1 MASQSDA
8 PSHDIFLSHNSCDKP
23 FVRELAERLKAEG
36 IRPWIDEWDL
46 NAGDQIQRHLS
57 NVLDTIPV
65 VGIVIGPGG
74 IGPWHNAEIE
84 VVVHRRVYDTNKTLR
99 IIPILMAGVAR
110 SDRKSI
116 PAFLRDSLWVEFRD
130 DRPYDKSFR
139 DLVRGI
145 RGWRDRTNDEPVT
158 KECPYRG
165 LAFFDVDHAPFF
177 HGRGPLTQW
186 LLEKLRKQPGSA
198 EPNRMLG
205 ILGASG
211 SGKSSLARAGIL
223 AQIKAGELPDSDT
236 WPRVIVRIGSNP
248 LEALATSLVR
258 VRCEDQKSEA
268 SPTAVFEM
276 IQSMK
281 DFSQALSVFVDL
293 WLGEQ
298 RSERRVVLLIDQ
310 FEELF
315 SMAPEFTKD
324 QAEKSATDAKLRRA
338 FVQNIY
344 HAATVAQGRMIV
356 IITMRAD
363 FYHKCAVYDELP
375 RLFTDSSPE
384 LVGPLNEIE
393 LRDVIDRPAWQTGCQ
408 VESGLVDMLVHE
420 VRGQRGNLP
429 LLQFALTELWE
440 HREEN
445 RLTAAAYRQFDGLT
459 GVLNRRAEKLFENF
473 SLEQQQ
479 LCENLFLRLTQPG
492 AGTEDTKRRV
502 TRKELDLDSN
512 SPSKSIRDLLKQLS
526 QQDTRLIV
534 SDDTGVEIAHEA
546 LIRGWDRLKKW
557 INEHRRGIE
566 IHRRLTDAAVAWQKA
581 RRENPPPQTILGL
594 LYRTPHLEE
603 AVELRDN
610 HPDWLNSLES
620 SFVEESAKE
629 QKRIADT
636 ERLAKRRLV
645 LISRGLAAV
654 LVLAIASGI
663 WGWKSS
669 FEAKRA
675 TVSEREARKAALVE
689 LARNDLVNARFAI
702 KEFRLDDALI
712 WFERAIEHAPAD
724 HSLYSA
730 ARSLLASRSMCL
742 HFSFVHDRF
751 AGVAF
756 SPDAQTVVNI
766 SGNTARLWNAQT
778 GAPRG
783 EPLQHDGEVNSVEF
797 SPDAH
802 TVVTRSGKSARLWN
816 AQSGAPRGEPLQH
829 DGRVTAVAFS
839 PDGQTVLTGS
849 DDTTARL
856 WNALTG
862 APCGEPLQHDDRVT
876 AVAFSRDGQTVLT
889 GSFYGK
895 ARLWNAQTGAPRGE
909 PLMHDGGVDSVA
921 FSPDGQT
928 VLTRGHR
935 TAQLWNTQTGAPRG
949 EPLKH
954 DEDKRVNSVAFSP
967 DGQTVLTGSDDT
979 TARLWNALTG
989 APRGKPLQH
998 DGWVTAIAFSPD
1010 GQTVVTGSHDK
1021 TARLWNAL
1029 TGTPCGEPLKHDY
1042 PVIAVAFSPDG
1053 QTVRTRSWDKTR
1065 IWDAQTGALRGQSLQ
1080 HNYPVIAV
1088 AFSPDGQT
1096 ILTGSTDKKARFWN
1110 AQTGAPRG
1118 EPLKHDDAVSAV
1130 AFSPD
1135 GQTVLTGSWDKK
1147 ARFWDAQTGAPR
1159 GEPLQHD
1166 GSVYSVAFS
1175 PDGQTVLTGSWD
1187 KTARLWN
1194 AQTGVPRGEPLQH
1207 DGNVNSVAFS
1217 PDGQTVLTGSSDVV
1231 VYSTNGQIESIE
1243 STDNR
1248 ARLWNALTGTLRG
1261 ERLEH
1266 NEGVSAVAF
1275 SPDGQTVLTGC
1286 WDRTAKIWSLA
1297 PPSGAKTIMD
1307 SRLRLSVEVRTG
1319 KKFDENQG
1327 IPVQLSFADWNE
1339 RRMKLE
1345 ELGGPIDV
1353 RTWDQVS
1360 DKEKSQL
1367 RKPVRLFD
1375 D

>member
-862 APCGEPLQHDDRVT
+862 AP
-876 AVAFSRDGQTVLT
+876 
-889 GSFYGK
+889 
-895 ARLWNAQTGAPRGE
+895 
-909 PLMHDGGVDSVA
+909 
-921 FSPDGQT
+921 
-928 VLTRGHR
+928 
-935 TAQLWNTQTGAPRG
+935 
-949 EPLKH
+949 
-954 DEDKRVNSVAFSP
+954 
-967 DGQTVLTGSDDT
+967 
-979 TARLWNALTG
+979 
-989 APRGKPLQH
+989 RGKPLQH